1 MDRRFQGW
9 WWTVDRRRFEPLT
22 VRDAF
27 SRFVLCAQAL
37 ENNRTQTVRVAFER
51 LFTQYGLPE
60 VIRSDNG
67 SPSAAYRSPL
77 GLSRLSAWWIA
88 LRVNLDRIQPARPDQ
103 NSAHERMH
111 RDMALEIES
120 ESAANVVEQQAALDT
135 WRNSYNF
142 ERPHEAIGMKVPE
155 PKVLPMS

>member
-77 GLSRLSAWWIA
+77 GLTRRAIHQAERRLNPSG
-88 LRVNLDRIQPARPDQ
+88 
-103 NSAHERMH
+103 ER
-111 RDMALEIES
+111 
-120 ESAANVVEQQAALDT
+120 
-135 WRNSYNF
+135 
-142 ERPHEAIGMKVPE
+142 
-155 PKVLPMS
+155 